1 MIQGTN
7 IRAGMT
13 IVFKGEPYR
22 VLNVT
27 HHTPGNKRG
36 IIQTKLRSLK
46 TGLALDNRFRTDE
59 KVERAVL
66 EQNEMQFLY
75 ESDGEY
81 HFMNTEN
88 YEQTHLSADAIGE
101 GVSYLV
107 PDVKFMVEY
116 FESNPVGVT
125 PPKVVDMKITDTPP
139 NIKGATASSSYK
151 PATTETGLVVNVP
164 PFIEEG
170 ETIRVDTETGE
181 YLERA
186 KG

>member
-1 MIQGTN
+1 
-7 IRAGMT
+7 MT
-13 IVFKGEPYR
+13 IIFNNDPHR
-22 VLNVT
+22 VLSAS

-46 TGLALDNRFRTDE
+46 TGLSTDNRFRTDE

-66 EQNEMQFLY
+66 EQHEMQFLY

-81 HFMNTEN
+81 HFMNTVN
-88 YEQTHLSADAIGE
+88 YEQTHLTGDAIGE

-107 PDVKFMVEY
+107 ADVKFMVEY
-116 FESNPVGVT
+116 FDGNPVGVM
-125 PPKVVDMKITDTPP
+125 PPKVVDMKIAETPP
-139 NIKGATASSSYK
+139 HIKGATASSSYK

-170 ETIRVDTETGE
+170 ETIRVDTDSGE